1 MKKGVAGMSA
11 GTALLGL
18 LGLFSVGISLPAR
31 PGESGRVTVVAR
43 ETVDLSAVLHNL
55 TGRWDAEAPHLG
67 LAIEARERFFP
78 LRKERAVALT
88 DSILGKSDLHGF
100 LHLALL
106 LSEPPAFDLSG
117 PGLSGARKGLV
128 ERYREALKDFYLKAD
143 FHSFERE
150 HAAAVGAR
158 LDAFQRAVD
167 EGKAVDV
174 CEAYFGSRWG
184 RYVLVFTPHLP
195 GLRMSRLI
203 ESVGGPSPVVLFGPG
218 FEEAGPDV
226 LEADRRFL
234 RRVVFRELGRQFA
247 VRAMEGREDLLD
259 RSRRLLSLLSS
270 ENPERKPWPVLFL
283 RGLTSAFE
291 IRLVRRAFDEDVSA
305 RVFEEFPGEED
316 RLVRLLD
323 GLLEEYENRR
333 DTYATLADFVPRLLQ
348 SLEEKARGK

>member
-1 MKKGVAGMSA
+1 MKKGGAGMCVGS
-11 GTALLGL
+11 ALLVL
-18 LGLFSVGISLPAR
+18 LGIFSVGMSLPAR
-31 PGESGRVTVVAR
+31 PGESGRVTVVSR
-43 ETVDLSAVLHNL
+43 EAVDLSAVLHNL
-55 TGRWDAEAPHLG
+55 TGRWDAEASPSDV
-67 LAIEARERFFP
+67 AIEARERFFF
-78 LRKERAVALT
+78 LRKERAVALA

-106 LSEPPAFDLSG
+106 LSEPPGFELSG
-117 PGLSGARKGLV
+117 PGLSGSRKGLV
-128 ERYREALKDFYLKAD
+128 EKYREALKDFYLKAD

-150 HAAAVGAR
+150 HAADVRAR
-158 LDAFQRAVD
+158 LDGFQRAVD
-167 EGKAVDV
+167 EGKAADV

-184 RYVLVFTPHLP
+184 RYVLVFTPHLT

-203 ESVGGPSPVVLFGPG
+203 ESGGGPSPVVLFGQG
-218 FEEAGPDV
+218 FAGAGPDDPGGGR
-226 LEADRRFL
+226 EFL

-247 VRAMEGREDLLD
+247 VRALEGREDLLD
-259 RSRRLLSLLSS
+259 RSRRLLSLLPS

-291 IRLVRRAFDEDVSA
+291 IRLVRRAFGEDVSA

-333 DTYATLADFVPRLLQ
+333 DTYATLADFVPRLLR
-348 SLEEKARGK
+348 SLAEKARGK